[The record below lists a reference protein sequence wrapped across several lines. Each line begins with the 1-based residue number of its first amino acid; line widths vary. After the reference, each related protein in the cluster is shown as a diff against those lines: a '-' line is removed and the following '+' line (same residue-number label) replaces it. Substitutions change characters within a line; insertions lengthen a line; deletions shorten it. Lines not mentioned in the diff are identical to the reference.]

1 MEQKETRKLKVIE
14 QPTGYNGSAPTIILK
29 GKWLGQYFNLNDR
42 VEVVCEKDK
51 LTITRI
57 EEEPIPYVDKDICPK
72 CKNKLKK
79 KTKFCPDCGCKLD

>member
-1 MEQKETRKLKVIE
+1 MEQKETRILKVIE
-14 QPTGYNGSAPTIILK
+14 QPTGYCTSAPTIILK

-57 EEEPIPYVDKDICPK
+57 EEEQIPYVAKDICPN
-72 CKNKLKK
+72 CKTKIKK
-79 KTKFCPDCGCKLD
+79 KTKFCSECGYKLD